1 MAGTSW
7 HCVLPSLVPRCH
19 IYSGGASTM
28 IPWFCLPPALI
39 SGIET
44 SWSAQMEAALKCR
57 ESRGTEWDE
66 RHLAGIMRG
75 SVG

>member
-1 MAGTSW
+1 
-7 HCVLPSLVPRCH
+7 
-19 IYSGGASTM
+19 M
-28 IPWFCLPPALI
+28 IPWLCLPPALI